1 MSLETDL
8 LLDRRHLKRR
18 LLLWRGLAV
27 LAIVAAVLGTIH
39 ASRDG
44 EIVGRDY
51 VARLTVSGVILDNRK
66 LTERLAALAKNDQ
79 AKALLVMIDSPGG
92 SMGGGETLYR
102 VLLAVAEKKPVIAV
116 MRGTAASAGYM
127 IAMPAARIFARES
140 TITGSIGVR
149 MDTTEFSGLMRTL
162 GIRAESFVS
171 GPLKDQPSMTH
182 PVSPEG
188 RLVLQ
193 GLIDDLYDQFVEIV
207 ARGRKMDQAAVRR
220 LADGRAYTGR
230 QALVLG
236 LIDAI
241 GDEIDA
247 RAWLVAHRDI
257 PNDLPTRDLAAP
269 GLADRF
275 LDRGG
280 ESLFGGIWKALF
292 SQGVMLDGAWAIW
305 QSAKN

>member
-18 LLLWRGLAV
+18 LLLWRVLAV
-27 LAIVAAVLGTIH
+27 LAIVGAVLGSFH

-44 EIVGRDY
+44 EIVGRDH

-66 LTERLAALAKNDQ
+66 LSERLAALAKNEQ

-127 IAMPAARIFARES
+127 IAMPAARIFARET

-162 GIRAESFVS
+162 GITAESFVS

-188 RLVLQ
+188 RVVLQ
-193 GLIDDLYDQFVEIV
+193 GLINDLYDQFVEIV
-207 ARGRKMDQAAVRR
+207 ARGRKMDKAAVRR

-230 QALVLG
+230 QALALG

-241 GDEIDA
+241 GEEADA
-247 RAWLVAHRDI
+247 RKWLAAHRDI
-257 PNDLPTRDLAAP
+257 STDLPTRDLATP
-269 GLADRF
+269 GLADRL

-280 ESLFGGIWKALF
+280 ESLFGGIWKTLF
-292 SQGVMLDGAWAIW
+292 SQRVMLDGAWAIW
-305 QSAKN
+305 QPAQN